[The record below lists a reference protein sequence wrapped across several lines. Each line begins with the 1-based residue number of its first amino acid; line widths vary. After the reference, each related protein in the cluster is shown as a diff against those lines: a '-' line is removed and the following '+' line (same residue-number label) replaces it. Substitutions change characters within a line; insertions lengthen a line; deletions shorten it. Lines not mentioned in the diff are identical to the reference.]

1 MAFNSNGQVQY
12 LILDSLADGSK
23 YGLEIIEFI
32 SKKTNGG
39 YILKKPTLYSC
50 LTRLE
55 KKGYVSSSFWG
66 ESEFGG
72 KRHYYALTNEG
83 RENLKILSKE
93 FEHISFTSSDNEI
106 DDIDKDMIEENVKP
120 MFLSQENLFD
130 LAKKDSKEE
139 EKKEEVKVEPEI
151 AENQMDLF
159 SYPAEPEKEEVESVN
174 ADVFSFEDK
183 EEEKQ
188 DDGKFLSESETLTPF
203 QLEQN
208 KKIFNTSSEL
218 KKYRN
223 RKSFSDNQMQ
233 MPVEY
238 EKKQSEEEF
247 QEKIKA
253 LKESILQ
260 TKQNTFDKETYYP
273 NSYSSSQEEKV
284 EEEKQ
289 DDGVYVNEYYDPY
302 FYKKPKTY
310 DEQEETEEVLENVV
324 EERKDDATFIT
335 EQIGTIPVQK
345 RITPPNIEINVSD
358 ENLPAPMRDS
368 QLEPTYN
375 DMVSKVMEKKKEKQ
389 VIKREPRIV
398 VDTNTTFA
406 DYESLKGYY
415 NNHGL
420 TFKEY
425 KKSTVERIH
434 NTNFLKFIS
443 SIVLFLLSGI
453 GSGIL
458 YWIISANNLLMPTT
472 NFMFYTFPIL
482 FAVYA
487 LYEFIRYKTVVSK
500 KASQRYNAIINW
512 AVFVLSAIVVFVI
525 NICFGMQA
533 ETMIEYLTSILTP
546 IYALLLICPVNYYI
560 TKFIYKKWAK

>member
-159 SYPAEPEKEEVESVN
+159 SYPAEPEKEEVESVH

-188 DDGKFLSESETLTPF
+188 DDGKSEASGL
-203 QLEQN
+203 
-208 KKIFNTSSEL
+208 
-218 KKYRN
+218 
-223 RKSFSDNQMQ
+223 RK
-233 MPVEY
+233 
-238 EKKQSEEEF
+238 
-247 QEKIKA
+247 
-253 LKESILQ
+253 
-260 TKQNTFDKETYYP
+260 T
-273 NSYSSSQEEKV
+273 
-284 EEEKQ
+284 
-289 DDGVYVNEYYDPY
+289 
-302 FYKKPKTY
+302 
-310 DEQEETEEVLENVV
+310 
-324 EERKDDATFIT
+324 R
-335 EQIGTIPVQK
+335 
-345 RITPPNIEINVSD
+345 
-358 ENLPAPMRDS
+358 
-368 QLEPTYN
+368 
-375 DMVSKVMEKKKEKQ
+375 
-389 VIKREPRIV
+389 
-398 VDTNTTFA
+398 
-406 DYESLKGYY
+406 
-415 NNHGL
+415 
-420 TFKEY
+420 
-425 KKSTVERIH
+425 
-434 NTNFLKFIS
+434 
-443 SIVLFLLSGI
+443 
-453 GSGIL
+453 
-458 YWIISANNLLMPTT
+458 
-472 NFMFYTFPIL
+472 
-482 FAVYA
+482 
-487 LYEFIRYKTVVSK
+487 
-500 KASQRYNAIINW
+500 
-512 AVFVLSAIVVFVI
+512 
-525 NICFGMQA
+525 
-533 ETMIEYLTSILTP
+533 
-546 IYALLLICPVNYYI
+546 
-560 TKFIYKKWAK
+560 